1 MIEIVDQ
8 SNSDLY
14 SQNQDLINNFTDYSS
29 KNLDFD
35 KPVKVYFMDDEENA
49 KDPLGKTAHYNPD
62 TLEIKIYVTGRHLK
76 DILRSISHE
85 LIHHVQNCRGDF
97 GSLDST
103 EAGYAQSNDHL
114 RGMEQ
119 EAYTQGNIMNFRD
132 FEDNYKRGTK
142 TMSET
147 KINKLKAMVREG
159 VREVLSEQET
169 VKVELK
175 YAGKENH
182 QKEADKRCKE
192 KGYDGGMMI
201 SANRP
206 PSPEGSGVYKCLK
219 CPDGSV
225 AGVARRH
232 KRNPL
237 GCGFA
242 DKPDNTKQPS
252 ATTANIGA
260 WYDPTGLGTK
270 GSSSGTRRSRYQM
283 CDNLPIGKGC
293 QGDLVKEIQRLLK
306 IEDDGKFW
314 TGTEKAVQAFQTSV
328 SLEPTGIVDQETLAN
343 LQTAQSAPAP
353 AQAPAAGTGSTA
365 GPAAPAATTR
375 AEVDQLFK
383 SLSGS
388 TRSLFAK
395 AYKSAI
401 SKSDED
407 PQIFDKIKRIL
418 DGVGGLNTKQFQQRY
433 AQLRQLGGLKQLEE
447 SLTIEQKK
455 LNEAKSLFE
464 RLKKVL

>member
-1 MIEIVDQ
+1 
-8 SNSDLY
+8 
-14 SQNQDLINNFTDYSS
+14 
-29 KNLDFD
+29 
-35 KPVKVYFMDDEENA
+35 
-49 KDPLGKTAHYNPD
+49 
-62 TLEIKIYVTGRHLK
+62 
-76 DILRSISHE
+76 
-85 LIHHVQNCRGDF
+85 
-97 GSLDST
+97 
-103 EAGYAQSNDHL
+103 
-114 RGMEQ
+114 
-119 EAYTQGNIMNFRD
+119 
-132 FEDNYKRGTK
+132 
-142 TMSET
+142 
-147 KINKLKAMVREG
+147 
-159 VREVLSEQET
+159 
-169 VKVELK
+169 
-175 YAGKENH
+175 
-182 QKEADKRCKE
+182 
-192 KGYDGGMMI
+192 MMI